1 MAMPAPVPSGLLLDT
16 AVTAATHL
24 VLSVLAGWLAVA
36 VLAAAARRAAGGRP
50 RLAALLDRSLAVLV
64 PGLAGRLLRAAVG
77 IGAVGAGL
85 AAPLVGGPTAVAAVL
100 EGHPRTGAGPV
111 APATAVVHP
120 SGVPSAPPAPVATT
134 TRTPHTL
141 RAASGPRPDP
151 LSLWP
156 LSAPAHRGTD
166 SGLAAGTRDV
176 VVLRGD
182 SLWAIAARHLP
193 TGSSAARIDA
203 AWRRVYALNRAVVG
217 ADPDTLQPGQILH
230 VPL

>member
-1 MAMPAPVPSGLLLDT
+1 MAMPGPVPSGLLLDA
-16 AVTAATHL
+16 AVTAATPV
-24 VLSVLAGWLAVA
+24 VLSVLAGWLAAA
-36 VLAAAARRAAGGRP
+36 VLAVAARRAAGGRP

-64 PGLAGRLLRAAVG
+64 PGIAGRLLRAAVG

-85 AAPLVGGPTAVAAVL
+85 AAPLVGGPTAVAAVC
-100 EGHPRTGAGPV
+100 ESHPGTGAGPV

-120 SGVPSAPPAPVATT
+120 SGAPSAPPAPAATT
-134 TRTPHTL
+134 AGAPHAPQPA
-141 RAASGPRPDP
+141 RGPRPDA

-156 LSAPAHRGTD
+156 LSAPARRGSD

-182 SLWAIAARHLP
+182 SLWAITARHLP